1 MTDNTPDM
9 TTTGLLG
16 LLQDILDKVDL
27 IEREQKVIAHWVA
40 EINLRQKLHQE
51 ISVENN
57 EMLTQCMEDDE
68 E

>member
-1 MTDNTPDM
+1 MTDTKE
-9 TTTGLLG
+9 TFA
-16 LLQDILDKVDL
+16 LLQDILKKMDL
-27 IEREQKVIAHWVA
+27 IEREQKVIAQWVA

-57 EMLTQCMEDDE
+57 DMLTQCMEDDE